1 MLIQVMAASTAAHV
15 SGDRSRKRVI
25 YLIAIRPGRRIG
37 VRAAE
42 RRVVSAG
49 ERDVGTMKTDVVVV
63 GAGFAGLYMLH
74 RLRQAGFTSRV
85 FESGPDVGG
94 TWYANRYPGARCD
107 VQSIDYSYSFDES
120 IQQDWHW
127 SERYATQPE
136 ILRYLN
142 FVADRLDLRSGI
154 TFDTRVTAAS
164 FDAGADRWHVVTDTG
179 EEIDSRHLIL
189 AVGNLSAVKPPDIA
203 GVDDFAGTLLHTANW
218 PAEGID
224 VSGKRVGVIGT
235 GSTGVQV
242 IPILAQDAEHLTV
255 FQRTP
260 AFSVPAR
267 NRSVESGEYTAF
279 KSGYAE
285 HRAKARLAG
294 SGAVLRA
301 TGKKAF
307 EVDEAERHAA
317 FSEQWEKGG
326 MDFLAT
332 FNDLLVDRKA
342 NDTAA
347 DFVRAAIGQ
356 TVKDPEVARSLMP
369 SEYPIG
375 AKRLCLNT
383 DFYETFN
390 RPNVSL
396 VDLRRDP
403 IEEIVPDGIKTRNA
417 HHSLDVLVLA
427 TGFDAITGPILRID
441 IRGVDGASLRDAW
454 AAGPLTCLG
463 IMSAGFP
470 NLFFLA
476 GPGSPSVL
484 TNVVASIEQH
494 VDWVANTLGT
504 LRERGISRMEP
515 RPDAVDAWVARVN
528 GIAEA
533 TLFTQGA
540 SWYMG
545 ANVPGKPRV
554 FMPYAGGLPSY
565 RELCDAEAASGYPQF
580 ALE

>member
-1 MLIQVMAASTAAHV
+1 MLPA
-15 SGDRSRKRVI
+15 
-25 YLIAIRPGRRIG
+25 GRM
-37 VRAAE
+37 
-42 RRVVSAG
+42 
-49 ERDVGTMKTDVVVV
+49 DVETMKTDVVVV

-74 RLRQAGFTSRV
+74 RLRQAGFESRV
-85 FESGPDVGG
+85 FEAGPDVGG

-107 VQSIDYSYSFDES
+107 VQSVDYSYSFDEA
-120 IQQDWHW
+120 IQHDWHW

-164 FDAGADRWHVVTDTG
+164 FDAGADRWRVVTDTG
-179 EEIDSRHLIL
+179 EEVDARHLIL
-189 AVGNLSAVKPPDIA
+189 AVGNLSAVKAPDIP
-203 GVDDFAGTLLHTANW
+203 GVDDFAGTLLHTSAW
-218 PAEGID
+218 PAKGVD

-242 IPILAQDAEHLTV
+242 IPILAEDADHLTV

-267 NRSVESGEYTAF
+267 NRPMESGEYAAF
-279 KSGYAE
+279 KAGYAE
-285 HRAKARLAG
+285 HRAKARLTG
-294 SGAVLRA
+294 SGSVLRA

-332 FNDLLVDRKA
+332 FKDLLVDREA
-342 NDTAA
+342 NDAAA

-390 RPNVSL
+390 RPNVTL

-403 IEEIVPDGIKTRNA
+403 IDRIVAEGIRTRDA
-417 HHSLDVLVLA
+417 HHPLDVLVLA

-441 IRGVDGASLRDAW
+441 IRGVDGTSIRDAW
-454 AAGPLTCLG
+454 AAGPRTCLG
-463 IMSAGFP
+463 IMAAGFP

-494 VDWVANTLGT
+494 VDWTANALVA
-504 LRERGISRMEP
+504 LRDRGSTRMEP
-515 RPDAVDAWVARVN
+515 RPEAVDAWVARVN

-565 RELCDAEAASGYPQF
+565 RELCDTEAANDYPQF
-580 ALE
+580 TLQ